1 MNMMAV
7 VTLIRKEWAELYKNT
22 YVLLT
27 VFFLPLTFVALPLV
41 ILWATGDYEGTTDI
55 MTTELPPQMAQLC
68 EGLGSGACMQVFIA
82 SQFLLLFMMVPLII
96 PATLAPY
103 SIVGEKTQ
111 RTLEPLLATPIR
123 TEELLLGKNLA
134 ATIPAV
140 LATWLAFGLFL
151 VGARLLVR
159 DALAFA
165 RLLELRWL
173 LAVFVLGPL
182 LALLSVNLAIMV
194 SARSNDPRV
203 AQQITSLIVFPL
215 LFIFLGQL
223 IGWFYLS
230 QTAVIV
236 GTVIVLALDLG
247 LAWVAIRVFDRETIL
262 TRWS

>member
-1 MNMMAV
+1 MNTAAV

-27 VFFLPLTFVALPLV
+27 VLFLPLTFVALPLV
-41 ILWATGDYEGTTDI
+41 ILWATGDYEGTTDAVLA
-55 MTTELPPQMAQLC
+55 ELPPQMAGLC
-68 EGLGSGACMQVFIA
+68 EGLSSGPCTQVFIA
-82 SQFLLLFMMVPLII
+82 SQFMLLFMMVPLII

-140 LATWLAFGLFL
+140 LATWLAFGLFV

-159 DALAFA
+159 DDLAFV

-182 LALLSVNLAIMV
+182 LALLSVYLAIMV

-203 AQQITSLIVFPL
+203 AQQIASLVIFPL
-215 LFIFLGQL
+215 LFIFLGQM

-230 QTAVIV
+230 RTAVIIGAV
-236 GTVIVLALDLG
+236 VVLVLDLVLG
-247 LAWVAIRVFDRETIL
+247 RVAVRVFDRETIL